1 MVFAAFGF
9 VQAAEK
15 PAPADAATLSSLTQ
29 EALSKNP
36 KITAAWRKWNALRAR
51 IGQAKAWDDPKVS
64 FDVTAGRFVEMP
76 PNAMA
81 DQTLILEQM
90 IPVSGKNVSRGRIA
104 AAEAITGYEDFRR
117 QQLDVASDV
126 KAAYFQLL
134 NTRALLAINARNA
147 VSLGQIAEATRAK
160 YKAGSE
166 MAPDALRAQIEST
179 KIDQERRDLERLQ
192 SESQT
197 RLNVLMNRPMSSP
210 IGDLRAASLPPPK
223 LTENALAN
231 MMLVSRPE
239 IRAASAQVEA
249 ERSRVQ
255 LAKREWIPDPAIN
268 VNAQRYNGAAQTVSQ
283 VGTGISFS
291 IPWVNPGKYSE
302 GVREASENAEAA
314 GAALLSVKS
323 ESLGL
328 LHDQLKRIEI
338 ARQNYELYRDSI
350 LPQAQQVFDATQLNY
365 SAGKATFTDWITA
378 QRALRDVQISVSTLL
393 ADYQTAIAELDAI
406 VGADLSAPPKTVKKA
421 PPVSRRK

>member
-126 KAAYFQLL
+126 NPPISEPANAARAETYAVSMPTPSRDVVFSASFYV
-134 NTRALLAINARNA
+134 TAARRAL
-147 VSLGQIAEATRAK
+147 V
-160 YKAGSE
+160 
-166 MAPDALRAQIEST
+166 
-179 KIDQERRDLERLQ
+179 
-192 SESQT
+192 
-197 RLNVLMNRPMSSP
+197 V
-210 IGDLRAASLPPPK
+210 
-223 LTENALAN
+223 
-231 MMLVSRPE
+231 
-239 IRAASAQVEA
+239 
-249 ERSRVQ
+249 
-255 LAKREWIPDPAIN
+255 
-268 VNAQRYNGAAQTVSQ
+268 
-283 VGTGISFS
+283 
-291 IPWVNPGKYSE
+291 
-302 GVREASENAEAA
+302 
-314 GAALLSVKS
+314 
-323 ESLGL
+323 
-328 LHDQLKRIEI
+328 
-338 ARQNYELYRDSI
+338 ARQE
-350 LPQAQQVFDATQLNY
+350 TQWH
-365 SAGKATFTDWITA
+365 TH
-378 QRALRDVQISVSTLL
+378 RV
-393 ADYQTAIAELDAI
+393 
-406 VGADLSAPPKTVKKA
+406 
-421 PPVSRRK
+421 